1 MSVLLPVLAIPC
13 SAATLSGRDWD
24 RLLGEARRTGLA
36 ARLSYLLEDEGVDDA
51 PAAAAEALAAS
62 RIHAAYIHQL
72 ARRDLARLEDLPAAI
87 GAPVILLKGIAY
99 MAAGLPVAR
108 GRLLND
114 IDILVPKATLPACEA
129 FLRAQGWRFDEE
141 LTAYDEGYYRNWA
154 HELPPMRHPEARF
167 ELDVH
172 HATVQPTG
180 RLFFDP
186 APLFDRAQPLPDSPF
201 HILEPVDQ
209 FLHAVSHL
217 LVSDAPRGGLR
228 DLDDLH
234 RLYLFHAAAEGK
246 FPAQVAKR
254 AVTLGLGRQLA
265 YALAG
270 MRQLFG
276 DVKPPAEGDEGKRE
290 ALMAS
295 LLKWHLEPELYRT
308 RRQWLAEH
316 LLVARSHYLRM
327 RLPLLLRHLA
337 RKTLSPA

>member
-1 MSVLLPVLAIPC
+1 MSVLLPVLATPC

-36 ARLSYLLEDEGVDDA
+36 ARLSYLLEDAGVDDA

-72 ARRDLARLEDLPAAI
+72 ARRDLAGLEDLPAAI

-99 MAAGLPVAR
+99 IAAGLPMAR

-114 IDILVPKATLPACEA
+114 IDILVPKAALPACEA
-129 FLRAQGWRFDEE
+129 FLRARGWCFDEE
-141 LTAYDEGYYRNWA
+141 LTAYDESYYRNWA

-186 APLFDRAQPLPDSPF
+186 APLFERARPLPDSPF

-217 LVSDAPRGGLR
+217 LISDVPRGGLR

-234 RLYLFHAAAEGK
+234 RLYFFHEAAEHE
-246 FPAQVAKR
+246 FPARVAQR
-254 AVTLGLGRQLA
+254 AATLGLGRQLA

-270 MRQLFG
+270 MRQLLG
-276 DVKPPAEGDEGKRE
+276 GVKPLAERGGGKPE
-290 ALMAS
+290 TVMTT
-295 LLKWHLEPELYRT
+295 LLEWHLEPDLHRT
-308 RRQWLAEH
+308 RRRWLAEQ
-316 LLVARSHYLRM
+316 LLLARSHYLRM

-337 RKTLSPA
+337 RKTLRST